1 RGGLCWRRAPC
12 FQPALVVRCLGD
24 FLSNLRGRATP
35 ANGISCSPSSSVETR
50 RHCPLVV
57 TTPARGFVGLP
68 AAETTTHVPRLRE
81 PCTSTISPTASLFN
95 DSIIARRRNRFRDRE
110 AAVSALDSS

>member
-1 RGGLCWRRAPC
+1 
-12 FQPALVVRCLGD
+12 
-24 FLSNLRGRATP
+24 TP
-35 ANGISCSPSSSVETR
+35 T
-50 RHCPLVV
+50 
-57 TTPARGFVGLP
+57 RGFVGLP

-110 AAVSALDSS
+110 AAGSALDSSLRSRAYWVKSPRWHCIASSYPDRDRPWRCASCAQPKRG